1 MPNTQRPGNTGIV
14 PPYIRDRIPGTT
26 SETRE
31 GIAATQLRGALVEI
45 NKKGKVGTRTLTFKV
60 GSKSVQT
67 DEALRA
73 LQDGKKVKATV
84 VQFKTARTS
93 KLTSGGY
100 YKAKVRVPGIQ
111 IATFDSVR
119 ELQAFAKA
127 NVLDFNKSVKSGG

>member
-14 PPYIRDRIPGTT
+14 PPYIRDRIAGT
-26 SETRE
+26 SAEVRE
-31 GIAATQLRGALVEI
+31 GIAATQLRGALVEL
-45 NKKGKVGTRTLTFKV
+45 NKKGKVGTRTLTFKI

-73 LQDGKKVKATV
+73 LQSGKQVRATV

-93 KLTSGGY
+93 KLTGGGY
-100 YKAKVRVPGIQ
+100 FKAKVRVPRIN
-111 IATFDSVR
+111 IATLDSVKD
-119 ELQAFAKA
+119 LQAFAKA